1 MACGCC
7 SINKSAYENFLK
19 PPAGGFFMPLFAD
32 ECLCGV
38 VHIGF
43 RGGAPK
49 VKVCLFGA
57 TIAPVCRRG
66 LGESFFAG
74 GKNQT
79 VRGWRGCVYCCCARV
94 KKLSRRFPGR
104 DTKTFPSAVCSSLKY
119 FRRRACLFLR
129 AAHIVRGPKP
139 SQEEKSLFEREPQN
153 KYFPARGLI

>member
-19 PPAGGFFMPLFAD
+19 PPAGGFLYLFSRVNVCAGSYISD
-32 ECLCGV
+32 LE
-38 VHIGF
+38 
-43 RGGAPK
+43 RGAPK

-79 VRGWRGCVYCCCARV
+79 VRVWRGCVYCCCARV